1 MGNGFK
7 HEMVKWFFELRNFF
21 LGLFSKDEERL
32 FVVELTAEQID
43 DLKHAL
49 KYNQGLEFPKFKRL
63 YDMFNKIVKDKD
75 GN

>member
-1 MGNGFK
+1 MSNGFK
-7 HEMVKWFFELRNFF
+7 REMVKWFFELRKFF
-21 LGLFSKDEERL
+21 FGLFSEDEERL